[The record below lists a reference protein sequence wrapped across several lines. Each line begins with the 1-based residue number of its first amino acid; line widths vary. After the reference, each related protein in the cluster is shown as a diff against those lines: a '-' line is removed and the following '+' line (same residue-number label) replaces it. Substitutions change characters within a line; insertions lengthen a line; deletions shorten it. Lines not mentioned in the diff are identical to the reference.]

1 MILVTGA
8 TGNVGG
14 ELVRALLEDGQRVR
28 ALVRAG
34 TQAPPGAEAGEG
46 DLDRPASLA
55 PVLEGVRGA
64 FLMSGFEDMPE
75 VMVEIARA
83 GVEHVALLSSGA
95 VQDGERS
102 NAVTRYNMESEDA
115 VRNSGVRWTI
125 LRPSGFMVNALR
137 WLPQLREGDVVR
149 APWADV
155 AVAAIDPMDIA
166 AVAAR
171 ALTTPGHEGKIY
183 RLTGPK
189 PLVPADQVRVLA
201 DVLGRDLR
209 FEAQPDDEARA
220 EMSSAMPADY
230 VDAFFRY
237 FSEGTYDDSK
247 VLPTVKDLLG
257 REPRTFEQWATAHA
271 GDFR

>member
-14 ELVRALLEDGQRVR
+14 ALVHALLEDGRRVR
-28 ALVRAG
+28 ALGRSG
-34 TQAPPGAEAGEG
+34 TQAPPGAEAIDG
-46 DLDRPASLA
+46 DLDQPATLA
-55 PVLEGVRGA
+55 AALEGVRGA
-64 FLMSGFEDMPE
+64 FLLSGFKDMPG
-75 VMVEIARA
+75 VMVELDRA
-83 GVEHVALLSSGA
+83 GVDHVALLSSGA
-95 VQDGERS
+95 VEDGEKS
-102 NAVTRYNMESEDA
+102 NAVTRYNMEAEDA
-115 VRNSGVRWTI
+115 VRNSGVGWTI
-125 LRPSGFMVNALR
+125 LRPSGFMANALR

-171 ALTTPGHEGKIY
+171 ALTSPGHEGKTY
-183 RLTGPK
+183 RLTGPE
-189 PLVPADQVRVLA
+189 PLVPADQVRVLG

-230 VDAFFRY
+230 VEAFFRY

-247 VLPTVKDLLG
+247 VLPTVRDLLG